1 MNEKLEL
8 EMGNILLEALEKDN
22 ACSGCVYNNLGNCN
36 PNNLGKNYDF
46 KCRLCHKFLDK
57 DSIGPC
63 PCLAYGKDG
72 ARKLSWIA
80 LEERGII

>member
-1 MNEKLEL
+1 MKEKLEL
-8 EMGNILLEALEKDN
+8 EMGNMLLEALEKDG
-22 ACSGCVYNNLGNCN
+22 ACSGCVYKNLYFGE
-36 PNNLGKNYDF
+36 DF
-46 KCRLCHKFLDK
+46 KCSFCHEFLGK
-57 DSIGPC
+57 VSTGPC